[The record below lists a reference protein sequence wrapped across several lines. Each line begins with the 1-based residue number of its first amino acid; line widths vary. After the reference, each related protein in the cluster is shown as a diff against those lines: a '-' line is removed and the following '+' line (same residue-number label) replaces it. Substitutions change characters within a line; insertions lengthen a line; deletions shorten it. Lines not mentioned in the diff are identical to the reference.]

1 MRINKML
8 EEQGKISRVREVK
21 LKERIMGYSVSPARS
36 GEMAQVQYMGATSTE
51 DGDLHIKYLEGF
63 PQTILSMIDEG
74 ITPADI
80 KSMVVLISH
89 DLNAKVYINELEVFG
104 YVHVKAKK
112 VDKGQ
117 ALKKDDISGFERI
130 KLGDI
135 EFPDDHAYFCVLSL
149 GWDKA
154 YIFDFSPLD
163 DQSSRKIEYD
173 VEKFIGSYFSYLS
186 FKTIHKISDSDW
198 DQILKQNW
206 FPFFSL
212 KFSTIESI
220 INYVRAGWDIDD
232 LINTIEIDTLEH
244 LQNWTP
250 DWKKDEGLAPFV
262 DFLERAIERHKSE
275 DFISST
281 SIIYP
286 KIEGLIRQE
295 FIKDNPG
302 KEGRRQN
309 MLVEHITEKTQYTLS
324 SLTTYIPDR
333 FKRYL
338 EECYFK
344 DFIASS
350 QNNQVSRHSVA
361 HGASSIEQYGKKESL
376 VGLLVFSQIAQYIK
390 QSSNKSSN
398 TDAASSAGS

>member
-1 MRINKML
+1 MQVVQL
-8 EEQGKISRVREVK
+8 Q
-21 LKERIMGYSVSPARS
+21 ERIMGYSTSSAKG

-63 PQTILSMIDEG
+63 PQTILSMIEG
-74 ITPADI
+74 DITPADI

-89 DLNAKVYINELEVFG
+89 DLKAKVYINELEVFG
-104 YVHVKAKK
+104 YAHVKAKQIE
-112 VDKGQ
+112 KGQ
-117 ALKKDDISGFERI
+117 AVRKDDISGFERI

-135 EFPDDHAYFCVLSL
+135 SFPKDHAYFCVLSL

-163 DQSSRKIEYD
+163 DQNNREIEYD

-198 DQILKQNW
+198 DEILKQNW
-206 FPFFSL
+206 FPFSSL
-212 KFSTIESI
+212 KFSSIESI
-220 INYVRAGWDIDD
+220 INYARSGWNIDD
-232 LINTIEIDTLEH
+232 LIETIEKDTINFFET
-244 LQNWTP
+244 WISV
-250 DWKKDEGLAPFV
+250 WKESEELNQFV
-262 DFLERAIERHKSE
+262 EFLECAFKRYNAA
-275 DFISST
+275 DFVSCS

-286 KIEGLIRQE
+286 KIEGLIRKE

-309 MLVEHITEKTQYTLS
+309 MLVEHITEKTQSCLS
-324 SLTTYIPDR
+324 SLTTYLPGR

-338 EECYFK
+338 EECYFM
-344 DFIASS
+344 DFNASR
-350 QNNQVSRHSVA
+350 QDNQVSRHSVA
-361 HGASSIEQYGKKESL
+361 HGASSIDQYGRKESL
-376 VGLLVFSQIAQYIK
+376 LGLLVFSQIAQYIQ

-398 TDAASSAGS
+398 SDAASSAGS

>member
-1 MRINKML
+1 
-8 EEQGKISRVREVK
+8 
-21 LKERIMGYSVSPARS
+21 MGYSVSPAR
-36 GEMAQVQYMGATSTE
+36 GGDMAQVRYMGATSTE

-63 PQTILSMIDEG
+63 PQTILSMIDED

-89 DLNAKVYINELEVFG
+89 DLTAKVYINELEVLG
-104 YVHVKAKK
+104 YAHVKAKK
-112 VDKGQ
+112 VEKGQ
-117 ALKKDDISGFERI
+117 ALKKDDISGFERV

-135 EFPDDHAYFCVLSL
+135 EFPNDNAYFCVLSL

-154 YIFDFSPLD
+154 YMFDFSPLD
-163 DQSSRKIEYD
+163 DQSQRKIEYD

-186 FKTIHKISDSDW
+186 FKTIHKISDPDW
-198 DQILKQNW
+198 DRLLKQNW

-232 LINTIEIDTLEH
+232 LINTIELDTLEYLH
-244 LQNWTP
+244 DWIP
-250 DWKKDEGLAPFV
+250 DWLKDEGLAPFV
-262 DFLERAIERHKSE
+262 GFLERAIERHESE
-275 DFISST
+275 DYISSI

-302 KEGRRQN
+302 KEGRKQN
-309 MLVEHITEKTQYTLS
+309 MLVDHITEKTQHTLS

-338 EECYFK
+338 DECYFK
-344 DFIASS
+344 DFLASS
-350 QNNQVSRHSVA
+350 QNNQISRHSVA
-361 HGASSIEQYGKKESL
+361 HGASSIDLYEKKESL
-376 VGLLVFSQIAQYIK
+376 IGLLVFSQIAQYIK

-398 TDAASSAGS
+398 ADAASSAGS

>member
-1 MRINKML
+1 LFVLLFHATYNNINNYVTAPYV
-8 EEQGKISRVREVK
+8 GVRRPRKISRVQEVK
-21 LKERIMGYSVSPARS
+21 LQNRIMGYSVSSARA
-36 GEMAQVQYMGATSTE
+36 GDMVQVQCTGATSME

-63 PQTILSMIDEG
+63 PQMILSMIDES

-104 YVHVKAKK
+104 YAHVKAQKI
-112 VDKGQ
+112 DEGQ

-186 FKTIHKISDSDW
+186 FKTIHKISNSDW

-206 FPFFSL
+206 FPFSSL
-212 KFSTIESI
+212 RFATIESI
-220 INYVRAGWDIDD
+220 IGYVRVGWDIDD
-232 LINTIEIDTLEH
+232 LINTIETDTLEH
-244 LQNWTP
+244 LQNWIHE
-250 DWKKDEGLAPFV
+250 WKKDEGLAPFV
-262 DFLERAIERHKSE
+262 IFLELAMERHESE

-302 KEGRRQN
+302 KEGRRQS
-309 MLVEHITEKTQYTLS
+309 MLVDHITEKTKIS
-324 SLTTYIPDR
+324 
-333 FKRYL
+333 
-338 EECYFK
+338 
-344 DFIASS
+344 
-350 QNNQVSRHSVA
+350 
-361 HGASSIEQYGKKESL
+361 
-376 VGLLVFSQIAQYIK
+376 
-390 QSSNKSSN
+390 
-398 TDAASSAGS
+398 